1 MIRRVNTFPTDQ
13 SSSFTEAIT
22 WSYSSQ
28 RAHAWSVSWRG
39 FVAIGHLT
47 RSECWSNCW
56 TTYWKG
62 LYWLK

>member
-13 SSSFTEAIT
+13 SSSFKKSIT

-28 RAHAWSVSWRG
+28 NAHAWSVSWKN
-39 FVAIGHLT
+39 FAAIGYLT

-62 LYWLK
+62 LNWLK